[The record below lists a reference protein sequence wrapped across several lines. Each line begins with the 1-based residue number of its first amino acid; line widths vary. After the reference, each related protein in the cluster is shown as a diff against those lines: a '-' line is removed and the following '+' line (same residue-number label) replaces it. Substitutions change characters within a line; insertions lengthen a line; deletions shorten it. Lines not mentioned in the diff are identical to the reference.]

1 MSTILLMFLMAKL
14 CDFKPNKF
22 FRFVSRSDEELAEGY
37 GYMRE
42 KYIQAMGF
50 DNYEFD
56 PATDNDSEDEAN
68 FAEIGEQVNDDMI
81 KQSESLPAPSEE
93 EVVEQLNE
101 DIKDD
106 APREIKDVQPEEES
120 IEMEHAAAE
129 EVESLIHPD
138 MNDPRL
144 PKFIVIGVMKCGTGA
159 TQHFLHNHPDL
170 AQAKQETYFF
180 NNDHK
185 YKGLGFEYYLNMYS
199 NPAPN
204 VLNYEKT
211 PTYYKSIR
219 AQSRIQAMNSTIKLV
234 NIVCD
239 NVRRTMSR
247 FLHIQHGVAIK
258 KFTSSKLK
266 GLGHTLDAFNDNLRK
281 TIKNMGAFLE
291 EVKQTEG
298 GGTMEGLVNAL
309 HKRFKSRQRPFG
321 ISATKDPIELII
333 SDGFYAVF
341 HKRWQEFF
349 PDDQLKVIDGN
360 RFLTE
365 PWVPLKVLQNFIGVQ
380 EYIGKRNFI
389 LPPGGKGLPCFT
401 EDPNNAA
408 KTDCLGEG
416 KGRTME
422 KRFSD
427 DVNEALHALFK
438 PLDDYFA
445 KKILHQKPF
454 NWNFGREDL

>member
-1 MSTILLMFLMAKL
+1 ML
-14 CDFKPNKF
+14 
-22 FRFVSRSDEELAEGY
+22 Y
-37 GYMRE
+37 GACISMVFGLVE
-42 KYIQAMGF
+42 HIIQ
-50 DNYEFD
+50 
-56 PATDNDSEDEAN
+56 
-68 FAEIGEQVNDDMI
+68 
-81 KQSESLPAPSEE
+81 
-93 EVVEQLNE
+93 
-101 DIKDD
+101 
-106 APREIKDVQPEEES
+106 
-120 IEMEHAAAE
+120 
-129 EVESLIHPD
+129 PD

-185 YKGLGFEYYLNMYS
+185 YKGLGFEYYLNLYS
-199 NPAPN
+199 FPKEN

-239 NVRRTMSR
+239 NVRRTLSR
-247 FLHIQHGVAIK
+247 FLHIQHGVATK
-258 KFTSSKLK
+258 KFTPVKLK
-266 GLGHTLDAFNDNLRK
+266 GLGHTLETFNDNLRK
-281 TIKNMGAFLE
+281 TIKSFGSFLE
-291 EVKQTEG
+291 EIKKTEG
-298 GGTMEGLVNAL
+298 GGNMEGLVNAL
-309 HKRFKSRQRPFG
+309 VKRFKARQRPFG
-321 ISATKDPIELII
+321 ISSTKDPIELIL

-341 HKRWQEFF
+341 HRRWQEFF
-349 PDDQLKVIDGN
+349 PDEQLKVIDGN

-380 EYIGKRNFI
+380 EFITKQNFV

-401 EDPNNAA
+401 ED
-408 KTDCLGEG
+408 KSKDHVDCLGEG

-422 KRFSD
+422 KRFSK
-427 DVNEALHALFK
+427 DVNDALHALFK
-438 PLDDYFA
+438 PFDDYFA

-454 NWNFGREDL
+454 NWNFGNDEL